1 MNCCCGHSEDEH
13 HVATMSVPL
22 RSNPAPIY
30 PVTYPPFAGQ
40 PHPTATYTRM
50 ECHCGCCSYVPDHG
64 RD

>member
-1 MNCCCGHSEDEH
+1 MNCVCGHSEDEH

-22 RSNPAPIY
+22 TNPTPIY
-30 PVTYPPFAGQ
+30 PVVHPPCVARYSA
-40 PHPTATYTRM
+40 TATYDRL